1 MPKPLKNS
9 RIGIYECGIAGG
21 VVTERDKHS
30 IYGAYIGAST
40 WAEFKSEIIPDLKKY
55 NRLRDSEFPVLIT
68 SWRLRGSDPSKGP
81 LGITRRSFPQP
92 PRRKIPETEQ
102 WEAVI
107 EVIDDSWRVTR
118 VEGRRLVD
126 VSYIVE

>member
-1 MPKPLKNS
+1 VAK
-9 RIGIYECGIAGG
+9 G
-21 VVTERDKHS
+21 DKRS
-30 IYGAYIGAST
+30 IYGDYIGVFN
-40 WAEFKSEIIPDLKKY
+40 WDEFKSKIIPDLKKN
-55 NRLRDSEFPVLIT
+55 NRLRGSEFPVLMI
-68 SWRLRGSDPSKGP
+68 SWRLRGRDPSKGP
-81 LGITRRSFPQP
+81 LAITRRSFPQP

-126 VSYIVE
+126 VSFTVE